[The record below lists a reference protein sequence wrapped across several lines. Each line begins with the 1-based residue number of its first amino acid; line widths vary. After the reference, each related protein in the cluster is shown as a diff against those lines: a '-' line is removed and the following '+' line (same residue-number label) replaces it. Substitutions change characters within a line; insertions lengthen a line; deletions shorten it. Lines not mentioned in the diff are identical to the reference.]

1 MLLQKIRDRA
11 TSWIAY
17 IIVGLL
23 VVSFAI
29 WGIGSYVS
37 EPGQRNVAEV
47 GDVPIS
53 QREFQQTYQQQR
65 SRLQNMFGD
74 RFDPTLFDDDQLK
87 RNALQQLIN
96 EQLLMQ
102 VAQSEG
108 LRVGD
113 QQLQQA
119 ILSHPAFQRDGAFDP
134 ELYQRALRSQGYS
147 DVMFEES
154 LRSSLV
160 TQQLQEG
167 ITASSLVTPEEMDR
181 YAELMTQ
188 QRELEYAVLP
198 LSKYKE
204 QVTVDEAA
212 IEGYFQEHQDQF
224 MNPEQVKLEYL
235 ELTLE
240 DMAEEVSIGEDEVQ
254 AAYEQQL
261 NRYTQP
267 EERGASHI
275 LVSLSDDADAAAVDK
290 ARARAQEI
298 YDAIEA
304 GTKTFQQTF
313 EEFQE
318 GDVEGVEV
326 QELGAITK
334 GMLEPEFENALYT
347 LETTGDVSAPVQTSF
362 GFHIVRLDNVV
373 DEKVKGLDEVRDEL
387 IRELRLSQLED
398 DFYELA
404 ETLSNLSYEN
414 PDSLEPAAREL
425 DLQVLETQWVTRS
438 SQEGIT
444 AFPNVLE
451 AAFSEDVL
459 SNGLNSDAIEVEPN
473 HVIVIRAKEYQ
484 EATPKTLDQA
494 REAIVQQLRDTRA
507 REAMNKEAE
516 DLRARAAA
524 GEDLRSLGE
533 TFGLEIETTGAVGR
547 NDNEVDRALLEE
559 AFRLPA
565 PAEGEVT
572 TGTAALTNGD
582 RAVVVVKNV
591 VAGNKEHYPE
601 AERKSLAQRLTQ
613 QAGAVQF
620 QGLLDS
626 LRSQTKIVIYDDRL

>member
-1 MLLQKIRDRA
+1 
-11 TSWIAY
+11 
-17 IIVGLL
+17 
-23 VVSFAI
+23 
-29 WGIGSYVS
+29 
-37 EPGQRNVAEV
+37 
-47 GDVPIS
+47 
-53 QREFQQTYQQQR
+53 
-65 SRLQNMFGD
+65 
-74 RFDPTLFDDDQLK
+74 
-87 RNALQQLIN
+87 
-96 EQLLMQ
+96 
-102 VAQSEG
+102 
-108 LRVGD
+108 
-113 QQLQQA
+113 
-119 ILSHPAFQRDGAFDP
+119 
-134 ELYQRALRSQGYS
+134 
-147 DVMFEES
+147 
-154 LRSSLV
+154 
-160 TQQLQEG
+160 
-167 ITASSLVTPEEMDR
+167 
-181 YAELMTQ
+181 
-188 QRELEYAVLP
+188 
-198 LSKYKE
+198 
-204 QVTVDEAA
+204 
-212 IEGYFQEHQDQF
+212 
-224 MNPEQVKLEYL
+224 
-235 ELTLE
+235 
-240 DMAEEVSIGEDEVQ
+240 
-254 AAYEQQL
+254 
-261 NRYTQP
+261 
-267 EERGASHI
+267 
-275 LVSLSDDADAAAVDK
+275 
-290 ARARAQEI
+290 
-298 YDAIEA
+298 
-304 GTKTFQQTF
+304 
-313 EEFQE
+313 
-318 GDVEGVEV
+318 
-326 QELGAITK
+326 
-334 GMLEPEFENALYT
+334 MLEPEFENALYT

-547 NDNEVDRALLEE
+547 NDTEVDRGLLAE

-591 VAGNKEHYPE
+591 VAGNKERYPE